1 MAEQKRKEWVCVV
14 IKEEQK
20 NWRGWEL
27 HQVCA
32 GLIEE
37 EGEQEWSFRSHG
49 LSFSVF
55 FPLYFPCSAIISQIF
70 CPWDSSCTVSTGKIQ
85 AFVFFHRCAL
95 LFSVLKNSGSCLD
108 LVGTQ
113 TNLKQL
119 FLTPVDSMWD
129 CKEKNHYLLGNY
141 WERIQINLIV
151 HTPSLTTPK

>member
-49 LSFSVF
+49 LSFSVV

-70 CPWDSSCTVSTGKIQ
+70 CP
-85 AFVFFHRCAL
+85 
-95 LFSVLKNSGSCLD
+95 
-108 LVGTQ
+108 
-113 TNLKQL
+113 
-119 FLTPVDSMWD
+119 
-129 CKEKNHYLLGNY
+129 
-141 WERIQINLIV
+141 
-151 HTPSLTTPK
+151 